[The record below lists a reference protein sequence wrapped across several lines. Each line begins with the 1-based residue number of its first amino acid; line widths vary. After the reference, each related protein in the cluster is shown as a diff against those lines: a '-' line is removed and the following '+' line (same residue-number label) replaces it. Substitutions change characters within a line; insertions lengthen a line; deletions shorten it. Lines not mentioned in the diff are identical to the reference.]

1 VSGLEQ
7 TVRFLPNKIVW
18 FHLDA
23 PSSQAG
29 IRKPGGFDI
38 RIGSSIKSQA
48 KFQTAA
54 RRESVEDSMKRALLL
69 IVVPA
74 LLVALGFA
82 QTPAASINTDQT
94 IKGCL
99 GGSDGNY
106 TVVED
111 STGHIFKISN
121 ASVDFK
127 QHLGHDVTLIGHKAS
142 GASSAAVDNSFVV
155 TELNMISEHCA
166 AAAAAPIAAIGTP
179 SETATTPPAASAAP
193 VDTTSTL
200 AQTEII
206 PVAPA
211 ATTVPVPAET
221 AVTPA
226 AAGAPPAEI
235 APTPAVDATPP
246 TATVSTRWDKPV
258 ADAAH
263 PTRLPATSRR
273 LSAKSAEVATTPAVT
288 ASTPFETAST
298 PAAAATPVATANA
311 PAETASTPDAAP
323 TTPARHGAL
332 FLLIL
337 LAVLVIV
344 MGTLV
349 PFLGRWRKRKM
360 LERTGA
366 QNLSFTRE
374 ASSDQDKG
382 DQQGP
387 RKAA

>member
-1 VSGLEQ
+1 
-7 TVRFLPNKIVW
+7 
-18 FHLDA
+18 
-23 PSSQAG
+23 
-29 IRKPGGFDI
+29 
-38 RIGSSIKSQA
+38 
-48 KFQTAA
+48 
-54 RRESVEDSMKRALLL
+54 MKRAFLL

-82 QTPAASINTDQT
+82 QTPAASVNTDQT

-111 STGHIFKISN
+111 GTGHLFKITTS
-121 ASVDFK
+121 SVDFK

-142 GASSAAVDNSFVV
+142 GASSAAADNSFAV

-166 AAAAAPIAAIGTP
+166 AAAAAAVPTAAIVTP
-179 SETATTPPAASAAP
+179 SETATTPAAP
-193 VDTTSTL
+193 VTTTSTL

-211 ATTVPVPAET
+211 ATTVTATAET
-221 AVTPA
+221 AVTPPA
-226 AAGAPPAEI
+226 VATPPAEPVVTPSAHAAPPAEI
-235 APTPAVDATPP
+235 AVAPAVAATPP
-246 TATVSTRWDKPV
+246 TEAASTPWDKPP

-263 PTRLPATSRR
+263 PMRMPATSRR
-273 LSAKSAEVATTPAVT
+273 PSAKSAEVASTPAVT
-288 ASTPFETAST
+288 ASTP
-298 PAAAATPVATANA
+298 V
-311 PAETASTPDAAP
+311 ETASTPDAAVTPAAPASSPAQTASTPAAAP
-323 TTPARHGAL
+323 TTPAAPARHGAL
-332 FLLIL
+332 FLMIL

-344 MGTLV
+344 MGTMV
-349 PFLGRWRKRKM
+349 PVIGRWRKRKL

-366 QNLSFTRE
+366 QNLSFNRE
-374 ASSDQDKG
+374 ASSDQTKS

>member
-1 VSGLEQ
+1 MSGLEQ

-38 RIGSSIKSQA
+38 RIGSRIKSQA
-48 KFQTAA
+48 KSQTAA
-54 RRESVEDSMKRALLL
+54 RRESTEDSMKRVFLLV
-69 IVVPA
+69 VVPA
-74 LLVALGFA
+74 LLVALGSA
-82 QTPAASINTDQT
+82 QTPAASVNTDQT

-111 STGHIFKISN
+111 GTGHIFKIGT
-121 ASVDFK
+121 ASVDLK
-127 QHLGHDVTLIGHKAS
+127 QHLGHDVALIGHNAS
-142 GASSAAVDNSFVV
+142 GASSAVVDNSFAV

-193 VDTTSTL
+193 VATSTL
-200 AQTEII
+200 VQTEII

-211 ATTVPVPAET
+211 ATTVTAPAET
-221 AVTPA
+221 AV
-226 AAGAPPAEI
+226 PPA
-235 APTPAVDATPP
+235 TDAA
-246 TATVSTRWDKPV
+246 ATVSTPWDKPV
-258 ADAAH
+258 AAAAD
-263 PTRLPATSRR
+263 PTRPPASSRR
-273 LSAKSAEVATTPAVT
+273 LSATSAAVATTPTMT
-288 ASTPFETAST
+288 ASTPPETASIPDAAAVT
-298 PAAAATPVATANA
+298 PAA
-311 PAETASTPDAAP
+311 TASTPDAAAVTP
-323 TTPARHGAL
+323 VAPARHGAL

-366 QNLSFTRE
+366 ENLSFVSE
-374 ASSDQDKG
+374 ASPDQDKP
-382 DQQGP
+382 DQP